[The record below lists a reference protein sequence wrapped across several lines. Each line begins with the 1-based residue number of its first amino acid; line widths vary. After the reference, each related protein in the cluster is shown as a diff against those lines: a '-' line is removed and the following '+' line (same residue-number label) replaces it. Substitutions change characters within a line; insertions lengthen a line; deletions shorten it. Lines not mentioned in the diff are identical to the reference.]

1 MKILL
6 ISDTHNFKNLLKDTI
21 LPQHANEIEMAIHLG
36 DYVRDLLCLRSTY
49 PTITMHGVDGAYENT
64 EGVEHIIT
72 VGDKRILIVHGHTV
86 HVKSGLD
93 FIINYACKKEVDAC
107 FFGHTHE
114 AVAFTEQG
122 IFFMNPGSLT
132 CPRSGS
138 GSGSCASTPASTST
152 WRRGDTRWTSRTGG
166 AWLRNWCPSGSRTAR
181 WSAG

>member
-1 MKILL
+1 
-6 ISDTHNFKNLLKDTI
+6 
-21 LPQHANEIEMAIHLG
+21 
-36 DYVRDLLCLRSTY
+36 
-49 PTITMHGVDGAYENT
+49 MHGVDGAYENT

-132 CPRSGS
+132 CPRSGEKASYGLVSITES
-138 GSGSCASTPASTST
+138 GEISGEVIKI
-152 WRRGDTRWTSRTGG
+152 
-166 AWLRNWCPSGSRTAR
+166 
-181 WSAG
+181 